1 MRRLFDRV
9 FSGNDE
15 MYAKAARDLD
25 EAIAKFGADH
35 VMKFPDTAYNCAIIL
50 QYTGIKVETLG
61 DLKKAMDGP
70 IKEMMAREQRL
81 HDVFTS
87 GFATAMAAPAMAIAI
102 GYGRSGHRSLQVRRE
117 PRPLRRRV
125 PRPHD

>member
-70 IKEMMAREQRL
+70 IKEMMARE
-81 HDVFTS
+81 HN
-87 GFATAMAAPAMAIAI
+87 
-102 GYGRSGHRSLQVRRE
+102 VR
-117 PRPLRRRV
+117 PRI
-125 PRPHD
+125 

>member
-15 MYAKAARDLD
+15 MYAKAAHDLD

-50 QYTGIKVETLG
+50 
-61 DLKKAMDGP
+61 
-70 IKEMMAREQRL
+70 RL
-81 HDVFTS
+81 CNILLIFSHGKILLFLITPT
-87 GFATAMAAPAMAIAI
+87 TAWYFFCIISIFP
-102 GYGRSGHRSLQVRRE
+102 G
-117 PRPLRRRV
+117 
-125 PRPHD
+125 